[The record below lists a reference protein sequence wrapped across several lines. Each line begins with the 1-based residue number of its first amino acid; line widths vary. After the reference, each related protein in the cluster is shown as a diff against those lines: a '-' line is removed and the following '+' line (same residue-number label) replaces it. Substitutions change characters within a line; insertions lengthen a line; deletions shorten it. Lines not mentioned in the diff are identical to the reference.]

1 MVRDS
6 LSVDEKW
13 VRWFKMQIGPYF
25 LPSSEFDWTFAPSGG
40 PGGQHAN
47 RSHTR
52 VTLRFDL
59 GHTTVI
65 PEEVRN
71 HMLTRLANRAGGGIV
86 SVTVDETRSQA
97 TNREI
102 ALERMSQLLNEAMR
116 RPRRRR
122 ATRPSAASREKR
134 LEEKR
139 RRSEKKRERRRD
151 WE

>member
-1 MVRDS
+1 
-6 LSVDEKW
+6 
-13 VRWFKMQIGPYF
+13 MQVGPYY
-25 LPSSEFDWTFAPSGG
+25 LPSTEFDWSFATSGG

-59 GHTTVI
+59 ASTTVI
-65 PEEVRN
+65 PPAARD
-71 HMLTRLANRAGGGIV
+71 HMLSRLGNRAGGGILA
-86 SVTVDETRSQA
+86 VTVDETRSQA

-102 ALERMSQLLNEAMR
+102 ALERMNQLLNEAMR

-122 ATRPSAASREKR
+122 PTRPSAASRERR

-139 RRSEKKRERRRD
+139 RRSEKKRDRGRD